1 MPEIVD
7 IFDIAKVTRNE
18 VLANYKAIQRKYG
31 TPVTVKTVPYYSTG
45 LLQFDAANRDFTDGF
60 GYLVARANQT
70 VDFFHYQIGE
80 RIVYAADPNHRAN
93 RADTNLS
100 KANSTNGAF
109 DLVIEELSLHC
120 KPPRVQMNDDGGAG
134 GNRLTSMIASGDTF
148 DPDVLNALLGVGDI
162 YDPTAICVPQQM
174 SSPFFAANVLWSAV
188 KNLLSVSITFD
199 ASHFRE
205 LGQASNFTRGNE
217 ATTPAADVPPPED
230 LRFDLLEG
238 LLWARDGEP
247 DSDLTLRATL
257 QKAVTIPISAVDV
270 PAGGGAY
277 TMPDHVWLPIT
288 ATLWGIEV
296 GIPSSNA

>member
-45 LLQFDAANRDFTDGF
+45 MLQFDCVNRDFTDGF
-60 GYLVARANQT
+60 GYLVARPNQF

-109 DLVIEELSLHC
+109 DLVIEEISLHT
-120 KPPRVQMNDDGGAG
+120 KPPRVKMNDDGYS
-134 GNRLTSMIASGDTF
+134 RLHSMIAAGDTF
-148 DPDVLNALLGVGDI
+148 DPDVLNALTGIGDI
-162 YDPTAICVPQQM
+162 FDPTAICVPQQV
-174 SSPFFAANVLWSAV
+174 SSPFFNANVLWAAV
-188 KNLLSVSITFD
+188 KNQLSVAITFD

-277 TMPDHVWLPIT
+277 TLPDFVWLPIT